1 MRLPLGKRFFESLAE
16 EFGRLP
22 FIAEELGIITPEV
35 NNLKRIFGFLGMKV
49 LQFTSIQD
57 AISEGDM
64 NFVFYSGTHDNDT
77 LLGWYTSKNV
87 VIVEEGHN
95 VHCFWRD
102 NY

>member
-64 NFVFYSGTHDNDT
+64 NFVFTPVPMTMT
-77 LLGWYTSKNV
+77 LCWGGIHQRTLSS
-87 VIVEEGHN
+87 
-95 VHCFWRD
+95 
-102 NY
+102 